1 MSNPAIPGPSF
12 STTGLDSPPPMP
24 SIVASAL
31 AETWQVLAA
40 GRRTLAVLV
49 GRL

>member
-1 MSNPAIPGPSF
+1 MT
-12 STTGLDSPPPMP
+12 STTPSPAPPQMP

-31 AETWQVLAA
+31 AETWQVVAI
-40 GRRTLAVLV
+40 GRRALAVLV

>member
-31 AETWQVLAA
+31 LES
-40 GRRTLAVLV
+40 RTLVTLTRRAVVTWLTR
-49 GRL
+49 G

>member
-1 MSNPAIPGPSF
+1 MTSPSP
-12 STTGLDSPPPMP
+12 SPVPPPMP